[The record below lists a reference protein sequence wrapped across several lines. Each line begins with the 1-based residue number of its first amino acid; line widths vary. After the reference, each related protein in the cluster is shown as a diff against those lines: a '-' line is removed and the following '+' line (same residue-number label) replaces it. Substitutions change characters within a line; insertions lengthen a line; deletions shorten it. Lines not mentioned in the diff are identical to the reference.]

1 MCECTGWKQQLL
13 VPHDNREYYCSFF
26 FRYCSNGL
34 LNLPIHIQLRVWK
47 PFLLWKVFSLWTAY
61 HVSGCKLSEYRCSVW
76 KDLFSSWTETFHPEE
91 RFLVLDGGSGRRKQM
106 LVLEH
111 RQPKQE
117 TKDLNC
123 AHEQRGRNVCFLDV
137 AFKWRESYKKHT
149 SRTEP
154 QSQGQRPVR
163 RAHVQYR
170 SFLGTII
177 ASLHLS
183 FRENCHNNLKIFQST
198 ILEIYF

>member
-1 MCECTGWKQQLL
+1 MAYWTCQFTFSW
-13 VPHDNREYYCSFF
+13 
-26 FRYCSNGL
+26 
-34 LNLPIHIQLRVWK
+34 VWK
-47 PFLLWKVFSLWTAY
+47 PFLLWKAFSLWAAY
-61 HVSGCKLSEYRCSVW
+61 HVSDCKLSEYRCSDW

-106 LVLEH
+106 LVLEQ

-117 TKDLNC
+117 TKDLNG

-170 SFLGTII
+170 SFLETII
-177 ASLHLS
+177 ASVLLG
-183 FRENCHNNLKIFQST
+183 FLENCVT
-198 ILEIYF
+198 ILWKYFKVLF